1 MSPNY
6 ITLQKH
12 TTRIMRI
19 NYEAGQLISQ
29 KTIEEALT
37 FKCLI
42 YLLSFDRVAEH
53 STENNM
59 DSKNLAI
66 CFWPTL
72 LRPEFTSFEKMT
84 LVSKQL
90 EEIIVCLIDEP
101 DFYFGS
107 QNET

>member
-1 MSPNY
+1 
-6 ITLQKH
+6 
-12 TTRIMRI
+12 MRI

-29 KTIEEALT
+29 KTIEDALT

>member
-1 MSPNY
+1 MSRS
-6 ITLQKH
+6 L
-12 TTRIMRI
+12 
-19 NYEAGQLISQ
+19 LLVS
-29 KTIEEALT
+29 TIFHNDT
-37 FKCLI
+37 F
-42 YLLSFDRVAEH
+42 SSRRVAEH
-53 STENNM
+53 SAENNM
-59 DSKNLAI
+59 HSNNLAI

-101 DFYFGS
+101 DFYFGN